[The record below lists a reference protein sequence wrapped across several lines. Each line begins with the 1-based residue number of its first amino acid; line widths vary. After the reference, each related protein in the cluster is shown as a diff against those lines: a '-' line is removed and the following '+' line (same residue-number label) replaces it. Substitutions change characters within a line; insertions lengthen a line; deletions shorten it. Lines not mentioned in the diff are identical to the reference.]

1 MIFVKG
7 KYGNYEAFYNI
18 DHFVLLKASE
28 TLPAAPPGKPA
39 TYEVYAVVAYAKE
52 SVSIVLR
59 GGFLTLEE
67 AENWLKTKSV
77 EWHILL
83 ADPNI

>member
-18 DHFVLLKASE
+18 DHFVLLKAAE

-39 TYEVYAVVAYAKE
+39 IFEVYAVVAYAKE

-59 GGFLTLEE
+59 GGFSTLKE
-67 AENWLKTKSV
+67 AESWLATKAE
-77 EWHILL
+77 EWGIVL
-83 ADPNI
+83 ADPNN